1 MRRREFI
8 SLLGGAACWAFS
20 ARAQQG
26 EGVKRLGI
34 LLGGAV
40 IQFGLFPVTDRQLLD
55 GLAQLGW
62 TEGRNLRVDD
72 RLAGSND
79 PAIIRPHA
87 ESLVRAAPDVIYASP
102 ATAVQ
107 VLQRLTSTIP
117 IVFVQN
123 GDPVAAGTV
132 QSLAR
137 PGGNITGFIRFEPS
151 MHTKYLQ
158 LLKDIAPHVARVAVL
173 QTEASRTARG
183 GSDFAEIERAARS
196 LGITA
201 ASLLVRDDPDDIANA
216 IVGFGQEPNGGLI
229 FPPDEATLRNRG
241 VVAPLA
247 IKYRLPSIS
256 NNRLFVEAGGLMY
269 YSAAPLDYRRVAA
282 YVDRILRGAN
292 PSELPV
298 ETPAAF
304 KLVINLKTA
313 TALGLAIPP
322 ALFAL
327 ADEVIEP

>member
-8 SLLGGAACWAFS
+8 TLLGGTAAAWPLG

-26 EGVKRLGI
+26 ESVKRLGI
-34 LLGGAV
+34 LLGGSAV
-40 IQFGLFPVTDRQLLD
+40 VQFAVSDKQLVD
-55 GLAQLGW
+55 GLAELGW
-62 TEGRNLRVDD
+62 REARNLRVDN

-102 ATAVQ
+102 AAAVQ

-123 GDPVAAGTV
+123 ADPVQAGTV

-137 PGGNITGFIRFEPS
+137 PGGNITGFLAFEPS
-151 MHTKYLQ
+151 INTKYLQ
-158 LLKDIAPHVARVAVL
+158 LLKDIAPQMVRVAVL
-173 QTEASRTARG
+173 QTESSRTARG
-183 GSDFAEIERAARS
+183 GSDFVAIERAARS
-196 LGITA
+196 LAITA
-201 ASLLVRDDPDDIANA
+201 ASLLVRDDPDDIARA

-229 FPPDEATLRNRG
+229 LPPDAATQRHRG
-241 VVAPLA
+241 LIAPLA
-247 IKYRLPSIS
+247 IKHSLPSVGS
-256 NNRLFVEAGGLMY
+256 SRLFVEAGGLMY
-269 YSAAPLDYRRVAA
+269 YAAAPVDYRHVAA
-282 YVDRILRGAN
+282 YVDRILRGRH

-298 ETPAAF
+298 GTPTAF

-313 TALGLAIPP
+313 MALGLAIPP
-322 ALFAL
+322 SMFAL
-327 ADEVIEP
+327 ADEVIE